1 MNQRN
6 SKERFRPLFFL
17 LLKSRDARD
26 LHFLDTSGRLSTHMT
41 TKTVPNETLITNMF
55 AAGAHFGYSRS
66 RRHPSVKPF
75 IFGTKNGVEIMD
87 LEKTSVE
94 LENAKE
100 FIKTLA
106 KGGKQILFVGTKNEA
121 KKAIEDAANSV
132 DMPLVSERWVGGNL
146 TNFSEIKKRIIRLED
161 LRAKRDR
168 GELAIYTKKE
178 RLLIDK
184 DIERLERNFS
194 GIVSMREIPAALFI
208 IDPRK
213 ESIAVKEAQFLNI
226 PIVALASSDCNLKEV
241 TYAIPGNDSSVSSI
255 IFFLTQ
261 ITEAFKAGRIV

>member
-1 MNQRN
+1 M
-6 SKERFRPLFFL
+6 
-17 LLKSRDARD
+17 
-26 LHFLDTSGRLSTHMT
+26 
-41 TKTVPNETLITNMF
+41 TKTAINEALITDMF
-55 AAGAHFGYSRS
+55 AVGAHFGYSRS
-66 RRHPSVKPF
+66 RRHPSMKPF
-75 IFGTKNGVEIMD
+75 IFGVKNGVEIMD

-100 FIKTLA
+100 FVKTLA

-121 KKAIEDAANSV
+121 KKALESAANSV
-132 DMPLVSERWVGGNL
+132 DMPFVSERWVGGNL
-146 TNFSEIKKRIIRLED
+146 TNFSEIKKRIARLED
-161 LRAKRDR
+161 LRAKREK

-194 GIVSMREIPAALFI
+194 GIVIMREIPAVMFV

-241 TYAIPGNDSSVSSI
+241 QFAIPGNESSVSSI
-255 IFFLTQ
+255 TFFLNQ
-261 ITEAFKAGRIV
+261 ITEAFKAGRELKETKVEATVIA

>member
-1 MNQRN
+1 
-6 SKERFRPLFFL
+6 
-17 LLKSRDARD
+17 
-26 LHFLDTSGRLSTHMT
+26 MT
-41 TKTVPNETLITNMF
+41 TKTVPNEGLITTMF
-55 AAGAHFGYSRS
+55 TAGAHFGYSRS

-94 LENAKE
+94 LERAKE
-100 FIKTLA
+100 FVNTLA

-121 KKAIEDAANSV
+121 QKAIEDAANSI
-132 DMPLVSERWVGGNL
+132 DMPFVAQRWVGGNL
-146 TNFSEIKKRIIRLED
+146 TNFTEIKKRIARLED
-161 LRAKRDR
+161 LRAKREK

-194 GIVSMREIPAALFI
+194 GIVSMREIPAVIFV

-226 PIVALASSDCNLKEV
+226 PIVALASSDCNLNEV
-241 TYAIPGNDSSVSSI
+241 EFAIPGNESSVSSI
-255 IFFLTQ
+255 TFFLNQ
-261 ITEAFKAGRIV
+261 ITEAFKAGRETKAQKVEAGI

>member
-1 MNQRN
+1 M
-6 SKERFRPLFFL
+6 
-17 LLKSRDARD
+17 
-26 LHFLDTSGRLSTHMT
+26 
-41 TKTVPNETLITNMF
+41 TKTATNETLITDMF

-75 IFGTKNGVEIMD
+75 IFGTKNGVEILD

-94 LENAKE
+94 LEHAKE

-121 KKAIEDAANSV
+121 KKAIEDAALSI
-132 DMPLVSERWVGGNL
+132 DMPLVAERWVGGVL
-146 TNFSEIKKRIIRLED
+146 TNFTEIKKRVARLED
-161 LRAKRDR
+161 LRAKREK
-168 GELAIYTKKE
+168 GELAMYTKKE

-194 GIVSMREIPAALFI
+194 GIVSMKDIPAALFI
-208 IDPRK
+208 VDPRK
-213 ESIAVKEAQFLNI
+213 ESIAVKEAQFLGI
-226 PIVALASSDCNLKEV
+226 PIVALASSDCNLREV

-255 IFFLTQ
+255 IFFLAQ
-261 ITEAFKAGRIV
+261 ITQAFKDGRTA

>member
-1 MNQRN
+1 
-6 SKERFRPLFFL
+6 
-17 LLKSRDARD
+17 
-26 LHFLDTSGRLSTHMT
+26 
-41 TKTVPNETLITNMF
+41 
-55 AAGAHFGYSRS
+55 
-66 RRHPSVKPF
+66 
-75 IFGTKNGVEIMD
+75 
-87 LEKTSVE
+87 
-94 LENAKE
+94 
-100 FIKTLA
+100 
-106 KGGKQILFVGTKNEA
+106 
-121 KKAIEDAANSV
+121 
-132 DMPLVSERWVGGNL
+132 MPLVSERWVGGNL